1 MVAVPS
7 ARPAASSGM
16 HGSTIT
22 VKPAKQTNGAV
33 PRTVI
38 PLSAR
43 RAERL
48 DLNTVERRGRPFSV
62 EEPAPRTHTNGIP
75 EAPTFRPTE
84 EQWKNPFAYLKSI
97 EAEGKK
103 YGVIKI
109 IPPDSWNPDFVI
121 DTEVRSDLVNNVHSL
136 LTNFEAISFQNTQA
150 RAQLGGRRYA
160 LSMNLWVL
168 RVLTNSQGLGR
179 I

>member
-1 MVAVPS
+1 MVAVPAAGN

-16 HGSTIT
+16 HGSSIT
-22 VKPAKQTNGAV
+22 VKPAKLANGGI
-33 PRTVI
+33 PRAIV

-43 RAERL
+43 KAERL

-62 EEPAPRTHTNGIP
+62 EEPAPRTHINGIP
-75 EAPTFRPTE
+75 EAPTFRPSE

-97 EAEGKK
+97 EAQGKK

-121 DTEVRSDLVNNVHSL
+121 DTEVSSKSSRP
-136 LTNFEAISFQNTQA
+136 
-150 RAQLGGRRYA
+150 YA
-160 LSMNLWVL
+160 NY
-168 RVLTNSQGLGR
+168 
-179 I
+179 